1 MKRRAFLWGSA
12 ASLALPPVMSRAQ
25 DQDAEHRLIETARAI
40 AGRPYRPDTTKLSA
54 PFERANYDSYRGIR
68 TRPGVSGDL
77 ALGSDYR
84 ADLLPPGWLF
94 REPVAIGLPGHDTRF
109 SPALYTFDQRY
120 FTADAATQDAAD
132 MGFSGLRLR
141 HRLNVPDRWDDVL
154 VLQGASY
161 FRALAKDTVYG
172 LSARAL
178 ALGTGGPAP
187 EEFPRFT
194 RIEVFGTQA
203 DLRFGCLIDSTR
215 ASAALVATLRPGTRT
230 VLECALHLFPR
241 VPLADAGI
249 APLTSM
255 FTDRTWSLP
264 DRRFSPR
271 RDYTT
276 RCHHQL
282 AGDAMRPLAPE
293 GAIRPFQIPPARFRA
308 VPNADRFRNGFE
320 IRKFY
325 HAAPQVCHGTSRLGR
340 SCVICCK
347 SH

>member
-1 MKRRAFLWGSA
+1 
-12 ASLALPPVMSRAQ
+12 
-25 DQDAEHRLIETARAI
+25 
-40 AGRPYRPDTTKLSA
+40 
-54 PFERANYDSYRGIR
+54 
-68 TRPGVSGDL
+68 
-77 ALGSDYR
+77 
-84 ADLLPPGWLF
+84 
-94 REPVAIGLPGHDTRF
+94 
-109 SPALYTFDQRY
+109 
-120 FTADAATQDAAD
+120 

-255 FTDRTWSLP
+255 FQHSDMGPARI
-264 DRRFSPR
+264 DDFSPR
-271 RDYTT
+271 R
-276 RCHHQL
+276 
-282 AGDAMRPLAPE
+282 A
-293 GAIRPFQIPPARFRA
+293 
-308 VPNADRFRNGFE
+308 
-320 IRKFY
+320 
-325 HAAPQVCHGTSRLGR
+325 
-340 SCVICCK
+340 
-347 SH
+347 